1 MCHSGRQKG
10 VEESINHR
18 IMEDIIITVLAL
30 ALGLGFK
37 VIEKKLKSAGKP
49 AKAGRFKE
57 LAELFGE
64 EGAEVFPP
72 VASSED
78 PEEVEDG
85 QDSSGT
91 VDEQPRQAPVTE
103 PVVVPSVVKPVVA
116 APVPAE
122 EAPRSVKPVKAPILQ
137 EEEPEQKERI
147 DPKKLIVYSEIMKP
161 KYLE

>member
-1 MCHSGRQKG
+1 
-10 VEESINHR
+10 
-18 IMEDIIITVLAL
+18 MEDIIITVLAL

-57 LAELFGE
+57 LADLFGE

-72 VASSED
+72 VVPSED
-78 PEEVEDG
+78 PEEF
-85 QDSSGT
+85 
-91 VDEQPRQAPVTE
+91 PME
-103 PVVVPSVVKPVVA
+103 PVAPGAEQSRQVSVPKPVVIEPVA
-116 APVPAE
+116 PAPVVAPVE
-122 EAPRSVKPVKAPILQ
+122 EAPRSVKPVNAPILQ

>member
-1 MCHSGRQKG
+1 
-10 VEESINHR
+10 
-18 IMEDIIITVLAL
+18 MEDIIITVLAL
-30 ALGLGFK
+30 AIGLGFK

-57 LAELFGE
+57 LADLFGE

-72 VASSED
+72 VAPSRD

-85 QDSSGT
+85 Q
-91 VDEQPRQAPVTE
+91 APVPE
-103 PVVVPSVVKPVVA
+103 PVAVPSVVKPVVA
-116 APVPAE
+116 APVPVE
-122 EAPRSVKPVKAPILQ
+122 EAPRSVKPVEVPILE
-137 EEEPEQKERI
+137 EEEPEHKEKI

>member
-1 MCHSGRQKG
+1 
-10 VEESINHR
+10 
-18 IMEDIIITVLAL
+18 MEDIIITVLAL

-49 AKAGRFKE
+49 AKVGRFKE
-57 LAELFGE
+57 LADLFGE

-72 VASSED
+72 VVPSED
-78 PEEVEDG
+78 PEEFPMEAVAPDA
-85 QDSSGT
+85 
-91 VDEQPRQAPVTE
+91 EQSRQVS
-103 PVVVPSVVKPVVA
+103 VPKPVVIEPVA
-116 APVPAE
+116 PAPVVAPVE
-122 EAPRSVKPVKAPILQ
+122 EAPRSVKPVNAPIHQ

>member
-1 MCHSGRQKG
+1 
-10 VEESINHR
+10 
-18 IMEDIIITVLAL
+18 MEDIIITVLAL

-57 LAELFGE
+57 LADLFGE
-64 EGAEVFPP
+64 DGSEVFPP
-72 VASSED
+72 VIPSED
-78 PEEVEDG
+78 TKEFPMAPVAPD
-85 QDSSGT
+85 
-91 VDEQPRQAPVTE
+91 DEQSGQVIVPR
-103 PVVVPSVVKPVVA
+103 PVVVEPVAPVPVVA
-116 APVPAE
+116 PVE
-122 EAPRSVKPVKAPILQ
+122 EAPRSVEPVNTPILQ

>member
-1 MCHSGRQKG
+1 
-10 VEESINHR
+10 
-18 IMEDIIITVLAL
+18 MEDIIITVLAL

-57 LAELFGE
+57 LADLFGE

-72 VASSED
+72 VAPSED
-78 PEEVEDG
+78 PEEFSMGPVAPDAER
-85 QDSSGT
+85 S
-91 VDEQPRQAPVTE
+91 RQVS
-103 PVVVPSVVKPVVA
+103 VPKPVVIEPVTP
-116 APVPAE
+116 APVVAPVE
-122 EAPRSVKPVKAPILQ
+122 EAPRSVKPVNAPILQ

>member
-1 MCHSGRQKG
+1 
-10 VEESINHR
+10 
-18 IMEDIIITVLAL
+18 MEDIIITVLAL

-57 LAELFGE
+57 LADLFGE

-78 PEEVEDG
+78 PEEVPMEAVAPDA
-85 QDSSGT
+85 
-91 VDEQPRQAPVTE
+91 EQSRQVS
-103 PVVVPSVVKPVVA
+103 VPKPVVIEPVA
-116 APVPAE
+116 PAPVVAPVE
-122 EAPRSVKPVKAPILQ
+122 EAPRSVKPVNAPILQ

>member
-1 MCHSGRQKG
+1 
-10 VEESINHR
+10 
-18 IMEDIIITVLAL
+18 MEDIIITVLAL

-57 LAELFGE
+57 LADLFGE

-72 VASSED
+72 VAPSED
-78 PEEVEDG
+78 PEEFTMGPVAPDA
-85 QDSSGT
+85 
-91 VDEQPRQAPVTE
+91 EQSRHVS
-103 PVVVPSVVKPVVA
+103 VPKPVVIEPVA
-116 APVPAE
+116 PAPVVAPVE
-122 EAPRSVKPVKAPILQ
+122 EAPRSVKPVNAPILQ

>member
-1 MCHSGRQKG
+1 
-10 VEESINHR
+10 
-18 IMEDIIITVLAL
+18 MEDIIITVLAL

-57 LAELFGE
+57 LADLFGE

-72 VASSED
+72 VAPSED
-78 PEEVEDG
+78 PEEFPMGPVAHDA
-85 QDSSGT
+85 
-91 VDEQPRQAPVTE
+91 EQSRQVS
-103 PVVVPSVVKPVVA
+103 VPKPVVIEPVTP
-116 APVPAE
+116 APVVAPVE
-122 EAPRSVKPVKAPILQ
+122 EAPRSVKPVNAPILQ

>member
-1 MCHSGRQKG
+1 
-10 VEESINHR
+10 
-18 IMEDIIITVLAL
+18 MEDIIITVLAL

-57 LAELFGE
+57 LADLFGE

-72 VASSED
+72 VVSSED
-78 PEEVEDG
+78 PEEFPMEAVAPDA
-85 QDSSGT
+85 
-91 VDEQPRQAPVTE
+91 EQSRQVS
-103 PVVVPSVVKPVVA
+103 VPKPVVIEQV
-116 APVPAE
+116 APVPVVAPVE
-122 EAPRSVKPVKAPILQ
+122 EAPRSVKPVNAPILQ

>member
-1 MCHSGRQKG
+1 
-10 VEESINHR
+10 
-18 IMEDIIITVLAL
+18 MEDIIITVLAL

-57 LAELFGE
+57 LADLFGE

-72 VASSED
+72 LAPSED
-78 PEEVEDG
+78 LEEFPMEAVAPDA
-85 QDSSGT
+85 
-91 VDEQPRQAPVTE
+91 EQSRRVS
-103 PVVVPSVVKPVVA
+103 VPKPVVIEPVA
-116 APVPAE
+116 PAPVVAPVE
-122 EAPRSVKPVKAPILQ
+122 EAPRSVKPVNAPILQ

>member
-1 MCHSGRQKG
+1 MCHSERPKG

-57 LAELFGE
+57 LADLFGE

-72 VASSED
+72 VVPSED
-78 PEEVEDG
+78 PEEF
-85 QDSSGT
+85 
-91 VDEQPRQAPVTE
+91 PME
-103 PVVVPSVVKPVVA
+103 PVAPDAEQSRQVSVPKPVVIEPVA
-116 APVPAE
+116 PAPVVAPVE
-122 EAPRSVKPVKAPILQ
+122 EAPRSVKPVNAPILQ

>member
-1 MCHSGRQKG
+1 
-10 VEESINHR
+10 
-18 IMEDIIITVLAL
+18 MEDIIITVLAL

-49 AKAGRFKE
+49 AKVGRFKE
-57 LAELFGE
+57 LADLFGE

-72 VASSED
+72 VVPSED
-78 PEEVEDG
+78 PEEFPMEAVAPDA
-85 QDSSGT
+85 
-91 VDEQPRQAPVTE
+91 EQSRQVSVPKPVVIE
-103 PVVVPSVVKPVVA
+103 PVAPAPVA
-116 APVPAE
+116 APVE
-122 EAPRSVKPVKAPILQ
+122 EAPRSVKPVNAPILQ

>member
-1 MCHSGRQKG
+1 MCHSERQNG

-57 LAELFGE
+57 FADLFGE

-72 VASSED
+72 VAPSED
-78 PEEVEDG
+78 PEEVPMEAVAPDA
-85 QDSSGT
+85 
-91 VDEQPRQAPVTE
+91 EQSRQVS
-103 PVVVPSVVKPVVA
+103 VPKPVVIEPVA
-116 APVPAE
+116 PAPVIAPVE
-122 EAPRSVKPVKAPILQ
+122 EAPRSVKPVNAPILQ

>member
-1 MCHSGRQKG
+1 
-10 VEESINHR
+10 
-18 IMEDIIITVLAL
+18 MEDIIITVLAL

-49 AKAGRFKE
+49 AKAGRIKE
-57 LAELFGE
+57 LADLFGE

-72 VASSED
+72 VAPSED
-78 PEEVEDG
+78 PEEFPMGPVAPDA
-85 QDSSGT
+85 
-91 VDEQPRQAPVTE
+91 EQSRQVSVPE
-103 PVVVPSVVKPVVA
+103 PVVIEPVAPAPVVA
-116 APVPAE
+116 PVE
-122 EAPRSVKPVKAPILQ
+122 EAPRSVKPVNAPILQ

>member
-1 MCHSGRQKG
+1 
-10 VEESINHR
+10 
-18 IMEDIIITVLAL
+18 MEDIIITVLAL

-49 AKAGRFKE
+49 AKVGRFKE
-57 LAELFGE
+57 LADLFGG

-72 VASSED
+72 VAPSED
-78 PEEVEDG
+78 PEEFPMGPVAPDA
-85 QDSSGT
+85 
-91 VDEQPRQAPVTE
+91 EQSRQVSVPE
-103 PVVVPSVVKPVVA
+103 PVVIEPVAPAPVVA
-116 APVPAE
+116 PVE
-122 EAPRSVKPVKAPILQ
+122 EAPRSVKPVNAPILQ

>member
-1 MCHSGRQKG
+1 
-10 VEESINHR
+10 
-18 IMEDIIITVLAL
+18 MEDIIITVLAL

-57 LAELFGE
+57 LADLFGE

-72 VASSED
+72 VAPSED
-78 PEEVEDG
+78 QEEFPMEAVAPNAD
-85 QDSSGT
+85 
-91 VDEQPRQAPVTE
+91 QPRQVS
-103 PVVVPSVVKPVVA
+103 VPKPVVIEPVA
-116 APVPAE
+116 PAQVVAPVE
-122 EAPRSVKPVKAPILQ
+122 EAPRSVKPVNAPILQ

>member
-1 MCHSGRQKG
+1 
-10 VEESINHR
+10 
-18 IMEDIIITVLAL
+18 MEDIIITVLAL

-49 AKAGRFKE
+49 AKVGRFKE
-57 LAELFGE
+57 LADLFGE

-72 VASSED
+72 VAPSED
-78 PEEVEDG
+78 PEEFPMG
-85 QDSSGT
+85 
-91 VDEQPRQAPVTE
+91 
-103 PVVVPSVVKPVVA
+103 PVVPDAEQSRPVSVPKPVVIEPVA
-116 APVPAE
+116 PAPVVAPVE
-122 EAPRSVKPVKAPILQ
+122 EAPRSVKPVNAPILQ

>member
-1 MCHSGRQKG
+1 
-10 VEESINHR
+10 
-18 IMEDIIITVLAL
+18 MEDIIITVLAL

-57 LAELFGE
+57 LADLFGE
-64 EGAEVFPP
+64 DGSEVFPP
-72 VASSED
+72 VIPSED
-78 PEEVEDG
+78 TEEFPMAPVAPD
-85 QDSSGT
+85 
-91 VDEQPRQAPVTE
+91 DEQSGQVIVPR
-103 PVVVPSVVKPVVA
+103 PVVVEPVAPVPVVA
-116 APVPAE
+116 PVE
-122 EAPRSVKPVKAPILQ
+122 EAPRSVEPVNTPILQ